1 MRVRDSLFTAIAA
14 LALFGTIA
22 NVLLIVTVWF
32 QYQGETSDTALLK
45 LIGALVLAV
54 VSGATLVAAWR
65 VIQSRVTLPA
75 ESLTA
80 VMRELAN
87 GKHGVEVPYTDA
99 RHEFGDMARAVQV
112 FRDNAREAESLR
124 HDRAEKE
131 AHEEKRRAM
140 NEMADRLK
148 HEVGEIV
155 QHLDNA
161 SGRLKPTA
169 QSMSEVAGATEQKA
183 QAVASAA
190 EQASTNVE
198 TVASAAQ
205 ELTQSIEEVSGRITQ
220 ASETAQTAR
229 GEADKANERVQALRD
244 AANQIGD
251 VIQQIQDIAEKTNLL
266 ALNATIE
273 AARAGEAGKG
283 FAVVADEV
291 KNLANQT
298 HKATEDISQR
308 ITRVQSETQEAV
320 QAIETITGSVKEID
334 EAASSIASAMEQQNA
349 STQEIARN
357 IEEASKGAKEVTET
371 IAQVTDAANRTGSYA
386 EEVLS
391 TSKDLDTQSSTL
403 QEKVE
408 GFVGGIRAA

>member
-1 MRVRDSLFTAIAA
+1 MRVRDSLFTAIGA
-14 LALFGTIA
+14 LAAFGTIA
-22 NVLLIVTVWF
+22 NLLLVVTVWS
-32 QYQGETSDTALLK
+32 QYQTASSDTALLK
-45 LIGALVLAV
+45 LVGALVLAV
-54 VSGATLVAAWR
+54 VSGVALAAAWR
-65 VIQSRVTLPA
+65 TVHTRITRPV

-80 VMRELAN
+80 VMGDLAK
-87 GKHGVEVPYTDA
+87 GTHDVDVPYTDDGD
-99 RHEFGDMARAVQV
+99 EFGAMARAVQV
-112 FRDNAREAESLR
+112 FRDNAREAQSLR

-140 NEMADRLK
+140 HALADRF
-148 HEVGEIV
+148 HQEVGEIV
-155 QHLDNA
+155 QHLDDA

-169 QSMSEVAGATEQKA
+169 QRMTEVAGDTEQKA

-205 ELTQSIEEVSGRITQ
+205 ELTQSIEEVSGRISQ

-229 GEADKANERVQALRD
+229 GEADRANERVQALRD

-291 KNLANQT
+291 KSLANQT
-298 HKATEDISQR
+298 HKATEDIAGR
-308 ITRVQSETQEAV
+308 ITRVQNETQEAV

-357 IEEASKGAKEVTET
+357 IEEASKGAKQVTET

-386 EEVLS
+386 GDVLS
-391 TSKDLDTQSSTL
+391 TAKELDTQSSTL
-403 QEKVE
+403 QGKVE
-408 GFVGGIRAA
+408 NFVGEVRSA